1 MASTTTLSPPPSAA
15 LWEDPTIHR
24 RRWALLGVMCL
35 SLVLVVMAVSSLNVA
50 TPSMQQALDAT
61 STQLHWMID
70 AYAIVF
76 AGLLLP
82 AGALGDRYGR
92 KGALLLGLGIFAV
105 GLGVAGLA
113 DAPGQVIVGRGIMGA
128 GSALVMPATLSMITA
143 IFPPEER
150 TKAIATWSG
159 FAGGGAAIGP
169 ILSGALLENYWWGST
184 VLVNL
189 PIVVLAAVVIA
200 AMSPRSKDSQST
212 PLDPLGAVLS
222 VGGMVALLYGIIEGA
237 ELGWTSGRVVGAFAA
252 AVVLLTGFVL
262 WERRAEHP
270 MLPMQLFADRRFSVG
285 SGVIMLGFFSAF
297 GVFFL
302 STLYMQYVLDYSTL
316 ATGFAT
322 LPWAGALILTAPR
335 SAGLAER
342 FGLGRVMAGGF
353 VVVAVAFSLLTTLD
367 VDSSYALLGIAF
379 ALQGAGM
386 GAVFAPAT
394 GAIMS
399 AVPLDKAGV
408 GSAVNDTTR
417 ELGAALGI
425 AVLGTVIGSAYRS
438 SIDLSAT
445 ELDPEARE
453 VARESIG
460 GAVNVA
466 RDLPGDAGAGLL
478 VQAQDAFVDAF
489 RVTNGISIALSLV
502 AAAVVLFTLRRRPG
516 DEDALAP
523 AEGLD
528 ATEID
533 GLRALDLQPA
543 EAAV

>member
-1 MASTTTLSPPPSAA
+1 MEPTAPTE
-15 LWEDPTIHR
+15 LWDDPTIYR
-24 RRWALLGVMCL
+24 RRWALLGVMCV

-50 TPSMQQALDAT
+50 TPTMQQALGAT
-61 STQLHWMID
+61 ATQLHWMID

-92 KGALLLGLGIFAV
+92 KGALLVGLGIFGV
-105 GLGVAGLA
+105 GLAVAGFA
-113 DAPGQVIVGRGIMGA
+113 DAPGQVIAGRGIMGA
-128 GSALVMPATLSMITA
+128 GSALVMPATLSMLSA

-169 ILSGALLENYWWGST
+169 ILSGWLLQHYWWGST

-189 PIVVLAAVVIA
+189 PIVVLAIAVIA
-200 AMSPRSKDSQST
+200 LLSPKSKDTHST
-212 PLDPLGAVLS
+212 PLDPIGAAVS

-237 ELGWTSGRVVGAFAA
+237 ELGWTSGRVLLAFGL
-252 AVVLLTGFVL
+252 AVVLLTGFVA
-262 WERRAEHP
+262 WERRAKHP
-270 MLPMQLFADRRFSVG
+270 MLPMELFADRRFSVG
-285 SGVIMLGFFSAF
+285 SGVIMLGFFCAF

-322 LPWAGALILTAPR
+322 LPWAAAMIVVAPR
-335 SAGLAER
+335 SAALVDR
-342 FGLGRVMAGGF
+342 FGIARVIAGGF
-353 VVVAVAFSLLTTLD
+353 VATSLAFGLLTLLD
-367 VDSSYALLGIAF
+367 ADSPYALLAVAF

-386 GAVFAPAT
+386 GTAFAPAT

-438 SIDLSAT
+438 SIDLSSSDLPA
-445 ELDPEARE
+445 EAQE
-453 VARESIG
+453 AARESIG
-460 GAVNVA
+460 GAVQVA
-466 RDLPGDAGAGLL
+466 HDLPGPEGAAL
-478 VQAQDAFVDAF
+478 VNQAQEAFVDAF
-489 RVTNGISIALSLV
+489 RVTNALSVALTI
-502 AAAVVLFTLRRRPG
+502 AAAGAVLYALRRRRG
-516 DEDALAP
+516 DEDALAADDVTELELDGLDLAP
-523 AEGLD
+523 AEVG
-528 ATEID
+528 
-533 GLRALDLQPA
+533 
-543 EAAV
+543 V

>member
-1 MASTTTLSPPPSAA
+1 
-15 LWEDPTIHR
+15 
-24 RRWALLGVMCL
+24 MCL

-50 TPSMQQALDAT
+50 APTMQQSLDAT

-92 KGALLLGLGIFAV
+92 KGALLVGLAIFAA
-105 GLGVAGLA
+105 GLAVAGFA

-128 GSALVMPATLSMITA
+128 GSALVMPATLSMLTA

-189 PIVVLAAVVIA
+189 PVVLLAAIVIA
-200 AMSPRSKDSQST
+200 AMSPKSRDSHST
-212 PLDPLGAVLS
+212 PLDPVGAVVS

-237 ELGWTSGRVVGAFAA
+237 ELGWTSGRVLLAFGL
-252 AVVLLTGFVL
+252 AVVLLTGFVA
-262 WERRAEHP
+262 WERRTAHP
-270 MLPMQLFADRRFSVG
+270 MLPMHLFADRRFSVG
-285 SGVIMLGFFSAF
+285 SGVIMLGFFCAF

-322 LPWAGALILTAPR
+322 LPWAAAMVVAAPR
-335 SAGLAER
+335 SAGLVDR
-342 FGLGRVMAGGF
+342 FGISRVIAAGF
-353 VVVAVAFSLLTTLD
+353 VVVAVAFSLLTMLD
-367 VDSSYALLGIAF
+367 VDSPYALLAVAF

-386 GAVFAPAT
+386 GVAFAPAT

-425 AVLGTVIGSAYRS
+425 AVLGTIIGSAYRS
-438 SIDLSAT
+438 SIDLSST
-445 ELDPEARE
+445 ELPAEARE

-466 RDLPGDAGAGLL
+466 RDLPAADGTALL
-478 VQAQDAFVDAF
+478 TQAQDAFVDAF
-489 RVTNGISIALSLV
+489 RVTNTLSIALTLG
-502 AAAVVLFTLRRRPG
+502 AAAGVLLAFRRRRG
-516 DEDALAP
+516 DEDVLP
-523 AEGLD
+523 AD
-528 ATEID
+528 SPTE
-533 GLRALDLQPA
+533 LELQALDLQPA

>member
-1 MASTTTLSPPPSAA
+1 MPSPTPLSAVAPPGPAAPA
-15 LWEDPTIHR
+15 LWDDPTIYR

-50 TPSMQQALDAT
+50 SPTMQQALGAT

-92 KGALLLGLGIFAV
+92 KGALLVGLGIFAV
-105 GLGVAGLA
+105 GLAVAGFA
-113 DAPGQVIVGRGIMGA
+113 DAPGQVIAGRGIMGA
-128 GSALVMPATLSMITA
+128 GSALVMPATLSMLTA

-189 PIVVLAAVVIA
+189 PVVLLAAVVIA
-200 AMSPRSKDSQST
+200 AMSPKSRDSHIT
-212 PLDPLGAVLS
+212 PLDPVGAVVS

-237 ELGWTSGRVVGAFAA
+237 ELGWTSGRVLLAFGL
-252 AVVLLTGFVL
+252 AVVLLTGFVV
-262 WERRAEHP
+262 WERRTEHP
-270 MLPMQLFADRRFSVG
+270 MLPMHLFADRRFSVG

-322 LPWAGALILTAPR
+322 LPWAAAMVVAAPR
-335 SAGLAER
+335 SAALVDR
-342 FGLGRVMAGGF
+342 FGISRVIATGF
-353 VVVAVAFSLLTTLD
+353 VAVAVAFSLLTMLD
-367 VDSSYALLGIAF
+367 VNSPYVLLAAAF

-386 GAVFAPAT
+386 GVAFAPAT

-425 AVLGTVIGSAYRS
+425 AVLGTIIGSAYRS
-438 SIDLSAT
+438 SIDLSGT
-445 ELDPEARE
+445 ELSPEARE

-460 GAVNVA
+460 GAVGVA
-466 RDLPGDAGAGLL
+466 RDLPGPEGAALL
-478 VQAQDAFVDAF
+478 GQAQEAFVDAF
-489 RVTNGISIALSLV
+489 RVTNTLSIALAL
-502 AAAVVLFTLRRRPG
+502 AAAAGVLLAFRRRGG
-516 DEDALAP
+516 DEDAIASTEL
-523 AEGLD
+523 ELD
-528 ATEID
+528 
-533 GLRALDLQPA
+533 ALDLEPA
-543 EAAV
+543 RVGA